1 MSAEDNSILVQ
12 LARMEGKLDVTN
24 ERLNNVQEQI
34 ASLRRTQD
42 AHSTRIAGLEADKNV
57 RAGERQGIA
66 LGGRILWSI
75 IGAVPVGI
83 GAVVLRLLGA

>member
-1 MSAEDNSILVQ
+1 MSDGNDILVQ
-12 LARMEGKLDVTN
+12 LAIISGKQDVTN

-34 ASLRRTQD
+34 ASIRRTQD
-42 AHSTRIAGLEADKNV
+42 SHGLRLSHLEADKNV

-66 LGGRILWSI
+66 LGGRILWTI

-83 GAVVLRLLGA
+83 GAFALRLLGA

>member
-1 MSAEDNSILVQ
+1 MSDSNDILVQ
-12 LARMEGKLDVTN
+12 LARIEGKQDVTN

-42 AHSTRIAGLEADKNV
+42 AHSGRIANLEADKNV

-83 GAVVLRLLGA
+83 GALLLRVLGA